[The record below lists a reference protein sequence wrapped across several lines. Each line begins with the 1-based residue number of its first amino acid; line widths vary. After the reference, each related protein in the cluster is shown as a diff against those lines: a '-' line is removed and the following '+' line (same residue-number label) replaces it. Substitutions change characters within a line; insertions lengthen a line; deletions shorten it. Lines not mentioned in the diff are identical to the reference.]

1 MYILYKDEG
10 YIYERMNSV
19 KNPRSLKE
27 IIDQTKKIDE
37 NNFDSTQCLNSIN
50 MLLASNDLGSTKD
63 EELSKKFQELNSKIE
78 DVNRL
83 TSSLLEELSKRNN

>member
-1 MYILYKDEG
+1 M
-10 YIYERMNSV
+10 

-37 NNFDSTQCLNSIN
+37 NNFDSAQCLNSIN

>member
-1 MYILYKDEG
+1 
-10 YIYERMNSV
+10 MNSV

-37 NNFDSTQCLNSIN
+37 NNFDSAQCLNSIN